1 MILNKTKGYISIIL
15 LIFISLLSLLI
26 AFIGITNYQNTLI
39 IKNSK
44 YNLQSR
50 YIAESYL
57 RQEIKKFLN
66 EDQSYSNPLFSDL
79 DHIVNIKKTDIKYE
93 EIPSTMISINSSY
106 EEIDSNATATL
117 SKYNKIFYFE
127 NKPLIKENILST
139 SNKKAFLDFKT
150 KFLKEKRYTG
160 EMPIINPTSDQY
172 IGSIGGNVGLLSK
185 TNETP
190 IFLESLSSQRHF
202 EFLNVTD
209 IGDENNS
216 GNISLLG
223 TFYIDGILNLNT
235 NLILNGIVISSSGT
249 IIDNGYSCK
258 INGILIE
265 LEEDGSYPQSMTL
278 YTKSYIDTY
287 VKYLNSAF
295 YREILGITINS
306 E

>member
-15 LIFISLLSLLI
+15 LIFISLLSLSI

-117 SKYNKIFYFE
+117 SKYNKSFFR
-127 NKPLIKENILST
+127 
-139 SNKKAFLDFKT
+139 F
-150 KFLKEKRYTG
+150 
-160 EMPIINPTSDQY
+160 
-172 IGSIGGNVGLLSK
+172 
-185 TNETP
+185 
-190 IFLESLSSQRHF
+190 
-202 EFLNVTD
+202 
-209 IGDENNS
+209 
-216 GNISLLG
+216 
-223 TFYIDGILNLNT
+223 
-235 NLILNGIVISSSGT
+235 
-249 IIDNGYSCK
+249 
-258 INGILIE
+258 
-265 LEEDGSYPQSMTL
+265 
-278 YTKSYIDTY
+278 
-287 VKYLNSAF
+287 
-295 YREILGITINS
+295 
-306 E
+306 